1 MNWPFFRNRH
11 RFHELEV
18 VRLRGL
24 YTAPEGTLSPDAVGT
39 IVYRHKAGEA
49 YEVEFTEP
57 FAAVVTLKGDELSAL
72 DG

>member
-11 RFHELEV
+11 RFHELEL
-18 VRLRGL
+18 VRLRGQ
-24 YTAPEGTLSPDAVGT
+24 YTAPEGMLPPGAVGT

-49 YEVEFTEP
+49 YEVEFAEP
-57 FAAVVTLKGDELSAL
+57 FATVVTLKGDEVSAF